1 MFTWDIVN
9 GSNPKLY
16 KQQKK
21 VSSEKNNKNNI
32 CSVLQ
37 IAIQYNLKKKF
48 LLVNIQEKKTNNN
61 NTATKKKGVL
71 SLKLRLQIWELPE

>member
-48 LLVNIQEKKTNNN
+48 LLVNIQEKKNQQQQHSN
-61 NTATKKKGVL
+61 KKE
-71 SLKLRLQIWELPE
+71 RCPLP